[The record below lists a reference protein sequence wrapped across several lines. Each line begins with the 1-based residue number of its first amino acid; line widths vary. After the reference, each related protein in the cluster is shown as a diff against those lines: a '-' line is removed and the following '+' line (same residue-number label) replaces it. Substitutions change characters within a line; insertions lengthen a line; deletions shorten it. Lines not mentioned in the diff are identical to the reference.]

1 MAGVDFRRPVEVVI
15 PGAQGRLLAVLAGT
29 TSALNLRTLAGLADV
44 SPAQASRV
52 LPRLVELGLVERVD
66 VPPSALFRLVHGN
79 LGAQLVRQL
88 ADLRRAAL
96 GRLGQLAARMR
107 PAPACA
113 VVFGSMATGEAEA
126 GSDID
131 VLLVRHDAVD
141 EDDEGWHD
149 GVEGFQVAGREL
161 TGNPVSVLEVSQEQ
175 LTARL
180 ESGEPLW
187 RDIAAHGVVIHGPPL
202 PAIPTVSR
210 G

>member
-1 MAGVDFRRPVEVVI
+1 MEAVI

-29 TSALNLRTLAGLADV
+29 TSALNLRTLAGLAEV
-44 SPAQASRV
+44 SPAQASRL
-52 LPRLVELGLVERVD
+52 LPGLVELGLVERVD
-66 VPPSALFRLVHGN
+66 VPPAALFRLVDGN

-96 GRLGQLAARMR
+96 GRLGQLVAEME
-107 PAPACA
+107 PSPACA

-126 GSDID
+126 SSDID
-131 VLLVRHDAVD
+131 VLLVRPGDVEEDDDSWHDAV
-141 EDDEGWHD
+141 
-149 GVEGFQVAGREL
+149 EGFRTAAREL

-180 ESGEPLW
+180 DGGEPLW
-187 RDIAAHGVVIHGPPL
+187 RDIADHGVVIHGPPL
-202 PAIPTVSR
+202 PTAAAVSR